1 MKIICILRY
10 KNLKIKRCLIVVLL
24 IIVLIIVTI
33 FILNKAAS
41 NVTINDNYIAVFNG
55 GSGELMVQTYVYLND
70 DIYEYINVTKV
81 TESWESS
88 KWIYKINSTGRF
100 ENKEDAFVI
109 SKKHGADSYVEIP
122 NDDKQYSMEE
132 FKKYFFV

>member
-1 MKIICILRY
+1 M
-10 KNLKIKRCLIVVLL
+10 L